1 MTKSYVPYDE
11 DTELAILSTYIIF
24 DDVRK
29 FLENEVKPSDFF
41 VPRLATLWGYILIYI
56 NKDITT
62 FNYIPFRH
70 FLKNNQDKQVRVHNL
85 DDEDFWSSLLDMVS
99 TSAGI
104 ESLVLHLKDLSKRRE
119 LIKKCQ
125 GIIEICQSK
134 FDGAEIGDLI
144 KDFDIVMESSKK
156 RNLSQEIMQ
165 WIDGTEGWW
174 TVTNCDRELQIVTQ
188 KEKQNR
194 RTIISRILKA
204 QQIQRDENREGFYRK
219 VDADCDEIN
228 ILDASVRPL
237 HIQWVFGL
245 QQYVNTYPKTISIV
259 SGSFNAGKTA
269 LMLNMAYMNRNIF
282 DIHYFSSEMDATEL
296 RSRISRFENCN
307 MGEFK
312 NIHFWDRAR
321 NFADVIRP
329 DAMNI
334 IDYFEIDDNFFRINK
349 QLADIRN
356 RLNNGIAI
364 VALQKDQNKAL
375 GRGGTFSAEKARLY
389 LTVDPDNPGAKLKI
403 VKGKN
408 WALDNVNPNG
418 LMMKFKLFKGI
429 NLIPQG
435 TWMQE

>member
-11 DTELAILSTYIIF
+11 DTELTILATYISFKEYRETI
-24 DDVRK
+24 DSQ
-29 FLENEVKPSDFF
+29 VKPDDFF
-41 VPRLATLWGYILIYI
+41 TPRLATLWGYIYKYI
-56 NKDITT
+56 
-62 FNYIPFRH
+62 
-70 FLKNNQDKQVRVHNL
+70 KNNNDNTFTLPQFKNYLASLTDPAIKKYDLLEYDLWENL
-85 DDEDFWSSLLDMVS
+85 SSAAFG
-99 TSAGI
+99 AGI
-104 ESLVLHLKDLSKRRE
+104 QSHINYLKDLSKRRD
-119 LIKKCQ
+119 IIQKCQ
-125 GIIEICQSK
+125 GIIEVCQSR
-134 FDGAEIGDLI
+134 FDAVEIGDLI

-156 RNLSQEIMQ
+156 RNLSQDIMQ

-174 TVTNCDRELQIVTQ
+174 PVTNCDKELQIVTN
-188 KEKQNR
+188 KDRQNR
-194 RTIISRILKA
+194 RAVLSRMVKA
-204 QQIQRDENREGFYRK
+204 KQIERDMNREGFYRK

-228 ILDASVRPL
+228 ILDASVKPL

-245 QQYVNTYPKTISIV
+245 QQYVNTYPKTISII

-269 LMLNMAYMNRNIF
+269 LMLNMAYMNRNSF
-282 DIHYFSSEMDATEL
+282 DVHYFSSEMDATEL
-296 RSRISRFENCN
+296 KSRISRFENCN
-307 MGEFK
+307 MTEFK

-389 LTVDPDNPGAKLKI
+389 ITVDPDNPGAKLKI

-408 WALDNVNPNG
+408 WAFDNVNPNG
-418 LMMKFKLFKGI
+418 LTMKFKLFKGI